1 MTVFKTKDGKVPFW
15 HPSIPPSV
23 HPETFYRILGD
34 LSSTITPIVVLHGGP
49 GIPHIYLA
57 PLFNRYHAL
66 TQAPVILYDQI
77 GCGRSTRF
85 PSKIGDEEFW
95 TVDLF
100 VAELENLLSHLGVE
114 RFDLYGHSWGAMLGA
129 VVATPSSSP
138 LAFRV
143 RRLVLGSGPAR
154 MKLWEQ
160 AQHKWLKSMPDLVR
174 EAIENADR
182 DKDYESDEYKA
193 AVLEYYKV
201 HLCRVWPFPEALSDA
216 FEEMEKDPTVYS
228 TMCGPS
234 EITITGSLRT
244 YNWIEKCKQ
253 IKASTLLINGELDE
267 ASDAVIK
274 PWFQN
279 IRKVKWI
286 TISNGGHCVHL
297 EQLEKYAG
305 VLKSFLLDD
314 Q

>member
-1 MTVFKTKDGKVPFW
+1 MTVLQTKEGKAPFS
-15 HPSIPPSV
+15 HPSIPPSTR
-23 HPETFYRILGD
+23 PETYYRILGD
-34 LSSTITPIVVLHGGP
+34 LSSTATPIVALHGGP
-49 GIPHIYLA
+49 GIPHVYLA
-57 PLFNRYHAL
+57 PLFSAYHAL
-66 TQAPVILYDQI
+66 TQTPVILYDQI

-85 PSKIGDEEFW
+85 PSKIGDRDFW
-95 TVDLF
+95 TVELF
-100 VAELENLLSHLGVE
+100 IAELENLLSHLGVE

-138 LAFRV
+138 LAFKV
-143 RRLVLGSGPAR
+143 RRLVLASGPAS

-160 AQHKWLKSMPDLVR
+160 AQHQWLKSIPGPVR
-174 EAIENADR
+174 KAIENADI

-216 FEEMEKDPTVYS
+216 FAELEKDPTVYS

-244 YNWIEKCKQ
+244 YNWIEKSTQ
-253 IKASTLLINGELDE
+253 IKAPTLLINGEFDE
-267 ASDAVIK
+267 ASDLVVK
-274 PWFQN
+274 PWFHS
-279 IRKVKWI
+279 IRKVKWVV
-286 TISNGGHCVHL
+286 ISDGGHCVHL

-305 VLKSFLLDD
+305 VLKSFLQDEE
-314 Q
+314 

>member
-1 MTVFKTKDGKVPFW
+1 MTVFKTKDGKVPFS

-23 HPETFYRILGD
+23 QPETYYRIFGD
-34 LSSTITPIVVLHGGP
+34 LASTITPVVVLHGGP
-49 GIPHIYLA
+49 GIPHVYLA

-66 TQAPVILYDQI
+66 TRTPIILYDQI
-77 GCGRSTRF
+77 GCGGSTRF
-85 PSKIGDEEFW
+85 PSKAGDEDFW
-95 TVDLF
+95 TTDLF
-100 VAELENLLSHLGVE
+100 VAELENLLSHLDVE

-129 VVATPSSSP
+129 IVATPSSSP

-143 RRLVLGSGPAR
+143 RRLVIGSGPAS
-154 MKLWEQ
+154 MTHWEE
-160 AQHKWLKSMPDLVR
+160 AQHEWLKRLPDPVR

-201 HLCRVWPFPEALSDA
+201 HLCRVWPFPQALSDA
-216 FEEMEKDPTVYS
+216 FEEMEKDHTVYS

-244 YNWIEKCKQ
+244 YNWIEKSKQ
-253 IKASTLLINGELDE
+253 IKASTLLINGEFDE
-267 ASDAVIK
+267 ASDAVVK

-297 EQLEKYAG
+297 EQLDKYAG
-305 VLKSFLLDD
+305 VLSSFLLDD
-314 Q
+314 